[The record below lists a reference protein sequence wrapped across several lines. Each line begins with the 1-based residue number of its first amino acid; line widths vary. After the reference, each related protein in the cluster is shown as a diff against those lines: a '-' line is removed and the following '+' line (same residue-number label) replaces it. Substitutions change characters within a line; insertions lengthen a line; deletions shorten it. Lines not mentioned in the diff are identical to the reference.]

1 MHQNDEREAIGKAGE
16 DSIVFKNPK
25 VEEASSSSLPRSEND
40 LTKLS
45 GAHEPEGQSIGDHHH
60 HHFEDDIDNS
70 TDHLESEGVGE
81 DLDYKE
87 LLPGKRPHSVFICPS
102 CNENPVYQKL
112 SMPHN
117 CPHGAK
123 DKPNETYGRLIG
135 LEQGSRESVYAIP
148 TRTAEEPAAEV
159 RTLLKRQ
166 DTFSLSR
173 HFYWKRS
180 TKSTCSKCT
189 AKRTRPISSHL
200 DRTSSVNK
208 GFIIWLLG
216 KFFLR
221 DKAVANHSAG
231 FDSSCPLAELAI

>member
-1 MHQNDEREAIGKAGE
+1 MHQNEAREAIGKAGE

-45 GAHEPEGQSIGDHHH
+45 GAHEPQRQSIGDHRHH
-60 HHFEDDIDNS
+60 HIEDDIDNS
-70 TDHLESEGVGE
+70 TVHLESEGVGE

-166 DTFSLSR
+166 DTFSLSP

-180 TKSTCSKCT
+180 AKSTFSKCKEIRKLTFRAFALRRSDVGFAPTKS
-189 AKRTRPISSHL
+189 
-200 DRTSSVNK
+200 
-208 GFIIWLLG
+208 
-216 KFFLR
+216 
-221 DKAVANHSAG
+221 
-231 FDSSCPLAELAI
+231 